1 MNVILLLG
9 WYVLKRRNKAVKK
22 GSARRKG
29 SSELEGSKKVRC
41 HSANMY
47 VIDTDMHDLDQVF
60 HGGSPEDISYLRAK
74 EATLKQ

>member
-1 MNVILLLG
+1 
-9 WYVLKRRNKAVKK
+9 
-22 GSARRKG
+22 
-29 SSELEGSKKVRC
+29 
-41 HSANMY
+41 MY